1 MNGTTVAII
10 GGGFSGTVAAIRLL
24 TATRNGSPS
33 LPFGS
38 RVVLV
43 EPGRAGEG
51 LAYRAGPDAW
61 RLNVPADRMSAF
73 PERPGDFLEWA
84 QARNPLVSGGDFLP
98 RAWYG
103 DYLAE
108 RLDLARRRSPRWL
121 SFQQVRARATGID
134 VAQGS
139 ARIALTNGET
149 LEADRVLLALGNSP
163 TAGSLRN
170 APHVVDDAWNLRW
183 MDRLPTYV
191 PRVLLVG
198 TGLTMIDQVLAIAQ
212 RRPDARVMAIS
223 RHGLLPLAHEDEKP
237 RPAAKFDAAAL
248 LARGPLS
255 QRLHLFRA
263 QVEAA
268 GGDWRGALQQ
278 VREVMPALWRAAPR
292 RLRRRFLRHLRAYW
306 DVHRHRVPRE
316 TLQRIDS
323 LREKKRLEVLA
334 GRIIGTRSI
343 QRGVVVTWQ
352 PRGSDKLVEELVDVV
367 VNVTGPGWQPAAL
380 GLLPGAVARGTGPLR
395 ARRPRAR
402 LGHGPGRAPVRRQRR
417 SFEGPLLRRP
427 AAARAPLGSN
437 RRARTARARAAHHGG
452 HRRVPRQQ
460 RRLLYPPHRHAPLPP
475 RARPLLKG
483 TVTFKGDCPL

>member
-1 MNGTTVAII
+1 MGKATVAIV

-24 TATRNGSPS
+24 TATHDGSPS

-51 LAYRAGPDAW
+51 LAYRAGPDCW

-84 QARNPLVSGGDFLP
+84 RARNPLVSGSDFLP

-121 SFQQVRARATGID
+121 AFEQVRARAIGID
-134 VAQGS
+134 VASGS
-139 ARIALTNGET
+139 ARLSLSNGET
-149 LEADRVLLALGNSP
+149 LEADRVLLTLGNAP
-163 TAGSLRN
+163 NAARLRN
-170 APHVVDDAWNLRW
+170 APQVVDDAWNLNW

-223 RHGLLPLAHEDEKP
+223 RHGLLPLPHEDELP
-237 RPAAKFDAAAL
+237 RPAPKYDAQSL
-248 LARGPLS
+248 LDRGPLS

-263 QVEAA
+263 QVEAS
-268 GGDWRGALQQ
+268 GGNWRGALQQ
-278 VREVMPALWRAAPR
+278 VREIMPALWRAAPR

-306 DVHRHRVPRE
+306 DIHRHRVPRE
-316 TLQRIDS
+316 TLARIES
-323 LREKKRLEVLA
+323 LREKRRLEVMA
-334 GRIIGTRSI
+334 GRIIGTRPI
-343 QRGVVVTWQ
+343 NRGTVVTWR
-352 PRGSDKLVEELVDVV
+352 PRGSDRLVEELVDVV
-367 VNVTGPGWQPAAL
+367 VNVTGPDGNPRNSNCPLVQSLVEQGLCEPDGL
-380 GLLPGAVARGTGPLR
+380 GLGWGTDPVG
-395 ARRPRAR
+395 R
-402 LGHGPGRAPVRRQRR
+402 LFDANGEASKVLYYA
-417 SFEGPLLRRP
+417 GPLLKARHWEAIAVPELRGHVQRT
-427 AAARAPLGSN
+427 AAAISASLASSTGSYIRRIATPLF
-437 RRARTARARAAHHGG
+437 RREHS
-452 HRRVPRQQ
+452 P
-460 RRLLYPPHRHAPLPP
+460 
-475 RARPLLKG
+475 
-483 TVTFKGDCPL
+483 F

>member
-24 TATRNGSPS
+24 TATRHGSSS

-51 LAYRAGPDAW
+51 LAYRAGPDIW

-121 SFQQVRARATGID
+121 SFVRVRERATGID
-134 VAQGS
+134 VAHGS
-139 ARIALTNGET
+139 ARIALSNGET
-149 LEADRVLLALGNSP
+149 LEADRVLLTLGNSP
-163 TAGSLRN
+163 TAGPLRN
-170 APHVVDDAWNLRW
+170 APQVVDDAWDLRW
-183 MDRLPTYV
+183 MDKLPTYV

-198 TGLTMIDQVLAIAQ
+198 TGLTMIDQMLAIAQ

-223 RHGLLPLAHEDEKP
+223 RHGLLPLAHEDAQHL
-237 RPAAKFDAAAL
+237 PAPKVDATAM

-255 QRLHLFRA
+255 QRLHVFRA

-268 GGDWRGALQQ
+268 GGNWRGALQQ
-278 VREVMPALWRAAPR
+278 VREAMPALWRAAPR

-306 DVHRHRVPRE
+306 DVHRHRVPGE
-316 TLQRIDS
+316 TLQRIES
-323 LREKKRLEVLA
+323 LRAKKRLEVMA
-334 GRIIGTRSI
+334 GRIIGTRAI

-352 PRGSDKLVEELVDVV
+352 PRGSEKLVEELVDVV
-367 VNVTGPGWQPAAL
+367 VNVTGPDGDPRNSRCSLVQSLVEQGFCEPDGL
-380 GLLPGAVARGTGPLR
+380 GLGWGTDPVG
-395 ARRPRAR
+395 R
-402 LGHGPGRAPVRRQRR
+402 LFDAQGEASEVLYYV
-417 SFEGPLLRRP
+417 GPLLRARHWEATAVP
-427 AAARAPLGSN
+427 ELRLHVQRTTAAIASSLASTAGSYIRRIAMPLF
-437 RRARTARARAAHHGG
+437 
-452 HRRVPRQQ
+452 RRVPA
-460 RRLLYPPHRHAPLPP
+460 L
-475 RARPLLKG
+475 
-483 TVTFKGDCPL
+483 F